1 MLELAMGPAQGRA
14 RRLEAAI
21 SFSLLAV
28 LLLIAVGVF
37 IKQSDS
43 DMAKFGINVVTAPFE
58 EYEESKDDQTT
69 LTSLAPTGFEA
80 LSKTGVYNSENL
92 YEKINGKAPLYTDS
106 GFEKLYTQRFIDT
119 NDENLWA
126 ELYVYD
132 MRTVKNAFSVYSV
145 QRRAE
150 AEPFGPM
157 QFAYRTANA
166 LYIVHGKYYVEL
178 VGSAESDKLFR
189 AMAEVIRKIRAN
201 LTIDHDTGIAELALF
216 PEENFV
222 AGSIKLYLIN
232 AFGSE
237 GLTDTFAA
245 RYKLDDN
252 TVAAF
257 LSKRSG
263 PQEAQAVAKGYYEFL
278 INNGATPAQK
288 AMKIL
293 EGKIV
298 DFYGTTEI
306 VFNIG
311 PFVAGIHEA
320 ENQQA
325 AERLAE
331 RLSNK
336 LRGAISS
343 ANNE

>member
-1 MLELAMGPAQGRA
+1 MAPAG
-14 RRLEAAI
+14 RRLRRPESAI
-21 SFSLLAV
+21 SICLLVV
-28 LLLIAVGVF
+28 LLLIGAGVF
-37 IKQSDS
+37 IKQSDFE
-43 DMAKFGINVVTAPFE
+43 MARFGINVATAELPLE
-58 EYEESKDDQTT
+58 DSGKSKDDQTI
-69 LTSLAPTGFEA
+69 LTSLVPTGFEA
-80 LSKTGVYNSENL
+80 LSKTGVYNPENL

-106 GFEKLYTQRFIDT
+106 GFEKLYTQRFINT

-132 MRTVKNAFSVYSV
+132 MGTVKNAFSVYSV

-166 LYIVHGKYYVEL
+166 LYLVHGKYYVEL
-178 VGSAESDKLFR
+178 VGSAESDELFR
-189 AMAEVIRKIRAN
+189 AMAEVTRKIRAN
-201 LTIDHDTGIAELALF
+201 LTIDHDAEIAELVLF
-216 PEENFV
+216 PEDDFV
-222 AGSIKLYLIN
+222 AGSVKLYLIN

-237 GLTDTFAA
+237 GLTDTFTA
-245 RYKLDDN
+245 RYKLDDQ

-257 LSKRSG
+257 LSRRSN
-263 PQEAQAVAKGYYEFL
+263 PQEAQTVAKGYYKFL
-278 INNGATPAQK
+278 INNGATPAQT
-288 AMKIL
+288 ARKIL

-306 VFNIG
+306 VFDIG

-325 AERLAE
+325 AEQLAE
-331 RLSNK
+331 RLFNK
-336 LRGAISS
+336 LRGVISS